1 MNYDL
6 LEKAVVDRLQGLRN
20 LGFEVVAIP
29 ENDKDVDRPFRFGR
43 VTVAY
48 LSSQF
53 NEDGFNGKPF
63 IFSTNEIVQKETAEL
78 EIILQCRVRSGA
90 EGLHA
95 LQQRV
100 RTLLVGFEPDSWG
113 KMYCREM
120 RYVSHQDGIWT
131 YALTMFCSA
140 ISIQAAD
147 PYAPAPVYIS
157 RIIVCMGD
165 EITILSTARDMST
178 YPVEVF
184 KENNAIGLQYD
195 FEENGLP
202 VDRSGYTFRWAL
214 KQFATDPVTLMLKT
228 PTPTGSTVY
237 VSMSAVENV
246 LLPGNYKAIL
256 EVINS
261 FDTIENEIVVNIL
274 IEPQYV

>member
-147 PYAPAPVYIS
+147 PYAPAPVYIT
-157 RIIVCMGD
+157 RIVVDEPYLGQVVVDNNPTITEAPLRFTENSTISVQFELTQNGQPKDLTGYEFRFGIKQLLGDDVPMIVKPG
-165 EITILSTARDMST
+165 TI
-178 YPVEVF
+178 
-184 KENNAIGLQYD
+184 
-195 FEENGLP
+195 
-202 VDRSGYTFRWAL
+202 SGNIVSAL
-214 KQFATDPVTLMLKT
+214 VP
-228 PTPTGSTVY
+228 
-237 VSMSAVENV
+237 AVENV
-246 LLPGNYKAIL
+246 LLPGSYKAIF
-256 EVINS
+256 EMISAGNV
-261 FDTIENEIVVNIL
+261 ENEIVFNL
-274 IEPQYV
+274 IIDPQLI